1 MEFKTPGVAI
11 IEINAFPN
19 AVVEVATAIPAFIGY
34 TQKAAHQSHSL
45 LNRPWRITSM
55 GEFVE
60 HFGAAPNFAFAI
72 KNTAGTLRIEQTGG
86 LGLLHQSM
94 RCFFQNGGGACYVV
108 SIATFAEAQIEGF
121 SAAKI
126 RAGIDTLK
134 REQEPTL
141 LVVPDAVRLDFAS
154 CISVQQH
161 MLMHCGNEMKN
172 RFAIL
177 DIHDGYRTRTDA
189 AGDCVSA
196 FRDALGINFLNFG
209 AAYYPWVNTTV
220 VQDDELDYT
229 VFADATSQSLLKALI
244 TEDASAN
251 KNAEEIKKIVNAIGQ
266 TFDDF
271 ATEYQATQGNA
282 AAEANSVHQAFR
294 QRIYE
299 VQQSLLQLSPRYVA
313 LRNLV
318 KQQLNLLPPSAAMAG
333 VYTAVDQS
341 RGVWK
346 APANV
351 SLHAVLSPAVNLSHE
366 EQEDLNVTTA
376 GKSVNAIR
384 SFIGE
389 GTLVWGARTL
399 DGNSL
404 DWRYINV
411 RRTMIMIE
419 ESLRLAC
426 KAYVFEPNV
435 ENTWVTMKSMVRN
448 FLQGIWQRGGLA
460 GNQPDD
466 AFSVHIGLHETM
478 TAEDV
483 LEGLLRITVLVALT
497 RPAEFIEITFQQQQ
511 QKS

>member
-1 MEFKTPGVAI
+1 MEFKTPGVYLN
-11 IEINAFPN
+11 EINAFPN
-19 AVVEVATAIPAFIGY
+19 SVVEVATAIPAFIGY
-34 TQKAAHQSHSL
+34 TQKAAHQSSSL
-45 LNRPWRITSM
+45 LNKPWRITSF

-60 HFGAAPNFAFAI
+60 HFGATPKFEFTVTNM
-72 KNTAGTLRIEQTGG
+72 AGTLRIEQTGG
-86 LGLLHQSM
+86 LCLLHQSM
-94 RCFFQNGGGACYVV
+94 RLFFQNGGNACYVV
-108 SIATFAEAQIEGF
+108 SIGTFDEAHIEGL
-121 SAAKI
+121 SATKI
-126 RAGIDTLK
+126 CAGIDSLK

-154 CISVQQH
+154 CIKVQQH
-161 MLMHCGNEMKN
+161 MLVHCGDEMKN

-177 DIHDGYRTRTDA
+177 DIHNGYRSRAEA
-189 AGDCVSA
+189 AGDCVTE
-196 FRDALGINFLNFG
+196 FRDALGTNFLNFG
-209 AAYYPWVNTTV
+209 AAYYPWVNTNV

-229 VFADATSQSLLKALI
+229 VFADVTSQSVLKALI
-244 TEDASAN
+244 TEDAGAGKS
-251 KNAEEIKKIVNAIGQ
+251 AEEVKTIVRAIGQ
-266 TFDDF
+266 SFGNF
-271 ATEYQATQGNA
+271 ASEYKAMQGNA
-282 AAEANSVHQAFR
+282 TADANSVHEAFR
-294 QRIYE
+294 QRIQE
-299 VQQSLLQLSPRYVA
+299 VQQSLMRLSPRFGA
-313 LRNLV
+313 LFNLV

-333 VYTAVDQS
+333 IYTAVDQS

-351 SLHAVLSPAVNLSHE
+351 SLNAVVSPAVNLTHE
-366 EQEDLNVTTA
+366 EQGDLNVTTE

-426 KAYVFEPNV
+426 KAYIFEPNV
-435 ENTWVTMKSMVRN
+435 ANTWVTMKSMMHN
-448 FLQGIWQRGGLA
+448 FLQSIWRSGGLA
-460 GNQPDD
+460 GSRPDD
-466 AFSVHIGLHETM
+466 AFAVQIGLHETM
-478 TAEDV
+478 TAED
-483 LEGLLRITVLVALT
+483 LQEGLLRITVLVALT

>member
-1 MEFKTPGVAI
+1 MEFKTPGVYLN
-11 IEINAFPN
+11 EINAFPN
-19 AVVEVATAIPAFIGY
+19 SVVEVATAIPAFIGY
-34 TQKAAHQSHSL
+34 TQKAAHQSSSL
-45 LNRPWRITSM
+45 LNKPWRITSF

-60 HFGAAPNFAFAI
+60 HFGTAPKFEFTVT
-72 KNTAGTLRIEQTGG
+72 NTAGTLRIEHTGG
-86 LGLLHQSM
+86 LCLLHQSM
-94 RCFFQNGGGACYVV
+94 RLFFQNGGNTCYVV
-108 SIATFAEAQIEGF
+108 SIGSFDEAHIEGF
-121 SAAKI
+121 SSTKI

-154 CISVQQH
+154 CINVQQH
-161 MLMHCGNEMKN
+161 MLVHCGDEMKN

-177 DIHDGYRTRTDA
+177 DIHNGYRSRAEA
-189 AGDCVSA
+189 AGDCVTA
-196 FRDALGINFLNFG
+196 FRNALGINFLNFG

-229 VFADATSQSLLKALI
+229 VFADVTSQSVLKALI
-244 TEDASAN
+244 TEDAGAGKS
-251 KNAEEIKKIVNAIGQ
+251 AEEVKTIVRAIGQ
-266 TFDDF
+266 SFGNF
-271 ATEYQATQGNA
+271 ASEYKAMQGNA
-282 AAEANSVHQAFR
+282 TADANSVHEAFR
-294 QRIYE
+294 QRIQE
-299 VQQSLLQLSPRYVA
+299 VQQSLMRLSPRFGA
-313 LRNLV
+313 LFNLV

-333 VYTAVDQS
+333 IYTAVDQS

-351 SLHAVLSPAVNLSHE
+351 SLNAVTSPAVNLTQE
-366 EQEDLNVTTA
+366 EQEDLNVTTV

-426 KAYVFEPNV
+426 KAYIFEPNV
-435 ENTWVTMKSMVRN
+435 ANTWVTMKSMVHN
-448 FLQGIWQRGGLA
+448 FLQSIWRRGGLA
-460 GNQPDD
+460 GSRPDD
-466 AFSVHIGLHETM
+466 AFAVQIGLHETM
-478 TAEDV
+478 TAEDIQ
-483 LEGLLRITVLVALT
+483 EGLLRITVLVALT